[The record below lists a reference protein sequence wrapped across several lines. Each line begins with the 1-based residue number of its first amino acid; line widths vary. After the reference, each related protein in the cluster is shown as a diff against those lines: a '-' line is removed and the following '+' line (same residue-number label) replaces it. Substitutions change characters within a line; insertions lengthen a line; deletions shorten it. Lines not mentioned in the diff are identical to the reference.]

1 MRIVPAKRSIDAL
14 SPAATELQERLYL
27 AVVVGGSA
35 GGVEAL
41 SALLAPLPADY
52 PLPVLVAQHL
62 HKSDDEYLAQHLDA
76 RLSLQVTEA
85 RDKEA
90 AEPGRVYVAPAD
102 YHLLVERGGTLALSV
117 DPKVNWARPSIDVL
131 FESAARAW
139 VDALIGV
146 ILSGSNED
154 GAQGMRLIRDLGG
167 RAIAQ
172 DPSTAECAV
181 MPQAAISMARID
193 IVLSPEA
200 IGDLLVKIAFCKK
213 KKGSRPKR
221 ETGRTA
227 DE

>member
-1 MRIVPAKRSIDAL
+1 MKVALPKKRIAVL
-14 SPAATELQERLYL
+14 SARKHEAPGGPYA

-35 GGVEAL
+35 GGMEAL
-41 SALLAPLPADY
+41 SILLAPLQTDY
-52 PLPVLVAQHL
+52 PLPVLVVQHL
-62 HKSDDEYLAQHLDA
+62 HKSDDEYFVRHLND

-85 RDKEA
+85 RDKEV

-102 YHLLVERGGTLALSV
+102 YHLLVERGGTLALSI

-139 VDALIGV
+139 SDALIGV
-146 ILSGSNED
+146 ILSGANED

-181 MPQAAISMARID
+181 MPQAAINLAGLN

-200 IGDLLVKIAFCKK
+200 IGDLLVKIAVWKMK
-213 KKGSRPKR
+213 TGNRIESGNR
-221 ETGRTA
+221 ENNR
-227 DE
+227 